1 MQDLNK
7 TFTVNNPFKR
17 IWNATI
23 YSFKG
28 FKSAFNTEAAFR
40 QDLIC
45 FLVNT
50 GFIFYFVVGKSD
62 KIWVAWLF
70 FCGLFLL
77 IAELINTAIEYVV
90 DRISSEI
97 HPLSGMAKDVGSAIV
112 LLAVTNLLISWIIY
126 IFC

>member
-7 TFTVNNPFKR
+7 TFTVDNPFKR

-28 FKSAFNTEAAFR
+28 FKSAFKTEAAFR
-40 QDLIC
+40 QDLVC
-45 FLVNT
+45 FLINT
-50 GFIFYFVVGKSD
+50 GLIAYFVFGKAD

-70 FCGLFLL
+70 FGGLFLL
-77 IAELINTAIEYVV
+77 VAELVNTAIEYVV
-90 DRISSEI
+90 DRISSEV
-97 HPLSGMAKDVGSAIV
+97 HELSGMAKDVGSAIV
-112 LLAVTNLLISWIIY
+112 FLAVTNLLISWIIY